1 MSDEI
6 WLEKYR
12 PSNLEDVQGN
22 IEALNHIREFA
33 KKGNIPNIIL
43 AVLYVIKGPPGIG
56 KTSSILCLA
65 RHLLKDTY

>member
-12 PSNLEDVQGN
+12 PSNLSEVQGN
-22 IEALNHIREFA
+22 PDAVSQLTAISVE
-33 KKGNIPNIIL
+33 GNIPNMIL
-43 AVLYVIKGPPGIG
+43 AGPPGIG

-65 RHLLKDTY
+65 